1 MVATGTDTGCIP
13 RIVGRTLMAQASSLA
28 ADLVLE
34 GGGVLGIGHVGAIS
48 VLENAGYSFPRV
60 AGTSAGSIVG
70 ALLAAG
76 MPASRITEIMAT
88 VDYRR
93 FADRSL
99 LDRVP
104 VGGPLLSLLM
114 DDGVFEGDYLREW
127 LGNLL
132 LEECGVETFAD
143 LAIDDRDSSLA
154 PERRYR
160 LVVTATDVTRGELR
174 YFPWDYQRAYGL
186 DPDQQLV
193 VDAVRASMSIPFFY
207 EPTTLAGSD
216 NTSSTLVDGGVLSNF
231 PIDIF
236 DRTDGEP
243 PRWPTFGV
251 KLLPVLPM
259 DAAQVLPIAALFK
272 HGPIALAANL
282 AMTAVVGRDQAHL
295 SKPWVKVRTMQVETG
310 GVNPV
315 DFWLSQ
321 AQATALYENGQES
334 ATRFLTDWDWQDYL
348 DTYRA

>member
-1 MVATGTDTGCIP
+1 MG
-13 RIVGRTLMAQASSLA
+13 QSSLLA

-34 GGGVLGIGHVGAIS
+34 GGGVLGIGHVGVIS

-70 ALLAAG
+70 ALVAAG
-76 MPASRITEIMAT
+76 MPSSRITEIMST

-99 LDRVP
+99 LDWIP
-104 VGGPLLSLLM
+104 VGGPLLSLLK

-132 LEECGVETFAD
+132 VEECGVETFAD
-143 LAIDDRDSSLA
+143 LAIDDPNSSLP

-160 LVVTATDVTRGELR
+160 LVITATDVTRGELR
-174 YFPWDYQRAYGL
+174 HFPWDYQRAYGL
-186 DPDQQLV
+186 DPDRQLV

-207 EPTTLAGSD
+207 EPTTLTGS
-216 NTSSTLVDGGVLSNF
+216 NSTSSTLVDGGVLSNF

-236 DRTDGEP
+236 DRTDGER

-259 DAAQVLPIAALFK
+259 DAATVLPIAGLFK
-272 HGPIALAANL
+272 HGPVALAANL
-282 AMTAVVGRDQAHL
+282 AMTAIVGRDQAHL
-295 SKPWVKVRTMQVETG
+295 SKPWVKVRTMQVDTG

-315 DFWLSQ
+315 DFWLSR
-321 AQATALYENGQES
+321 AQATTLFENGQAA
-334 ATRFLTDWDWQDYL
+334 ATRFLADWDWQEYL
-348 DTYRA
+348 ATYRT

>member
-1 MVATGTDTGCIP
+1 M
-13 RIVGRTLMAQASSLA
+13 MARSPSLK

-70 ALLAAG
+70 ALVAAG
-76 MPASRITEIMAT
+76 MPTSRITDIMT
-88 VDYRR
+88 TLDYRR

-114 DDGVFEGDYLREW
+114 DDGIFEGDHLREW

-132 LEECGVETFAD
+132 VDECGVETFGD
-143 LAIDDRDSSLA
+143 LALDDPGSSLP
-154 PERRYR
+154 PERRFR
-160 LVVTATDVTRGELR
+160 LVVTATDVTRGELV
-174 YFPWDYQRAYGL
+174 YFPWDYERTYGL
-186 DPDQQLV
+186 EPGRQRV

-207 EPTTLAGSD
+207 EPVTLAGAGQ
-216 NTSSTLVDGGVLSNF
+216 TSSTLVDGGVLANF

-236 DRTDGEP
+236 DRTDGRA

-251 KLLPVLPM
+251 KLLPLLPM
-259 DAAQVLPIAALFK
+259 DAAKLLPIAGLFK
-272 HGPIALAANL
+272 HGPVALAANL
-282 AMTAVVGRDQAHL
+282 AMTTIVGRDQAHL
-295 SKPWVKVRTMQVETG
+295 AQPWVKVRTMQVDSA
-310 GVNPV
+310 GVNPI
-315 DFWLSQ
+315 DFGLSRT
-321 AQATALYENGQES
+321 QATALFENGRAA
-334 ATRFLTDWDWQDYL
+334 ATRFLAEWDWEDYL
-348 DTYRA
+348 ATFRGVTRPHA